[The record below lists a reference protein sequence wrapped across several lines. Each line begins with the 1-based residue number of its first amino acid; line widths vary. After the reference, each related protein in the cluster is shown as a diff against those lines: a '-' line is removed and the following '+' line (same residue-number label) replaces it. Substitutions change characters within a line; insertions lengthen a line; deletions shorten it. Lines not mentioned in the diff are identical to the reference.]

1 MGWVRTSTIVLLVPL
16 LVVAAGGCT
25 GESHPPGE
33 LVDGTRAEA
42 PAVPLAAP
50 TPQVLTKASVVST
63 QNAGVGTA
71 AGRCL
76 AALREHT
83 PSGSAVVRIGTS
95 GVSVTVRTASG
106 RALVACDGT
115 DPTGVSW
122 CGRAYGRLERG
133 RLHDPRLD
141 LVGCASPAGNPVAF
155 AWFEAGRDTSYVA
168 VRQRGFVEVYPA
180 AGGVPIRISTTT
192 GISPEDSSAA
202 FEVSEHDRGGALLRS
217 STFETRV
224 AG

>member
-1 MGWVRTSTIVLLVPL
+1 MGRARTTTLALLV
-16 LVVAAGGCT
+16 VVAAGGCT
-25 GESHPPGE
+25 GGGHPPDQ
-33 LVDGTRAEA
+33 LVDGTRAET
-42 PAVPLAAP
+42 PVVPLEAP

-63 QNAGVGTA
+63 QYARTETA
-71 AGRCL
+71 VRRCL
-76 AALREHT
+76 AAARDHT
-83 PSGSAVVRIGTS
+83 PSGAAVLRIGAS
-95 GVSVTVRTASG
+95 GVSVTFRTASG
-106 RALVACDGT
+106 RALLACDGI
-115 DPTGVSW
+115 DPTGASW

-141 LVGCASPAGNPVAF
+141 LVGCTSAAGNPVAF
-155 AWFEAGRDTSYVA
+155 AWFEPGRSTSYLA

-192 GISPEDSSAA
+192 GISPEDSGAS